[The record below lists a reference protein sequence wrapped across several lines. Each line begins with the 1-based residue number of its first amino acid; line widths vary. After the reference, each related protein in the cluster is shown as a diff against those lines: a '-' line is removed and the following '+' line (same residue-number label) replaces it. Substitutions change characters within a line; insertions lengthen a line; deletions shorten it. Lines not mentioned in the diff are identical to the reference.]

1 LAQNDTVE
9 NHVQERSM
17 MASILDISVKATR
30 IHKIRG
36 QAPALSKK
44 GNKIVSQKVVCF
56 LLMMI
61 FACSYF
67 NAWMVIFGTTAVPG
81 PKLLNG
87 VIFGVAESFSCLT
100 SGLIVRFIKD
110 STAVIICSAIGIIS
124 ASVFYATGGMETGV
138 LGAVILFIEV
148 FA

>member
-1 LAQNDTVE
+1 
-9 NHVQERSM
+9 M
-17 MASILDISVKATR
+17 MASVLDISVKATR
-30 IHKIRG
+30 IHQIRG

-44 GNKIVSQKVVCF
+44 GNKILSQKVVCG
-56 LLMMI
+56 LLMLI
-61 FACSYF
+61 FSFVYF

-87 VIFGVAESFSCLT
+87 VIFGVAESFSCLA

-110 STAVIICSAIGIIS
+110 STAIIICCACGIIS
-124 ASVFYATGGMETGV
+124 ASMFYFTGGMDTGV
-138 LGAVILFIEV
+138 LGAILLFIEV